1 MTDATVNTGN
11 NLNLIQRIRRDY
23 SPLVIGMVGLFL
35 VVFVAGAVFT
45 DDFLTWFN
53 VKTIIRD
60 AALVGIMAIGLTFV
74 TLSGNFFLLSMK
86 EIAALSIICFATL
99 MSADWNQ
106 WGTVGADP
114 TTWSLTMTFLVAFV
128 ATMSIATIAGA
139 LQGALIGLGG
149 NPIVV
154 TLGAA
159 GLFFGIGSW
168 WSDNLVVSYRR
179 PHGAEW
185 LGTGSFIGDIPNI
198 TVAFI
203 IIAVVAE
210 LTLRYTTFGRQV
222 YLVGANRA
230 AGRATGHENF
240 GMAIKCCII
249 ASVCA
254 AFVAV
259 AFSGQVSSAHVNY
272 FSSEFGSSG
281 DMTIMVIAIVMVGGN
296 SIMGGYG
303 STLRTSLGAIFIS
316 SIDNMMVLNGF
327 NSGARVLAVGLMIV
341 FSIIVFALVRRGSR
355 AVE

>member
-1 MTDATVNTGN
+1 MSNAATLSSGDPN
-11 NLNLIQRIRRDY
+11 IFQRIRRDY

-35 VVFVAGAVFT
+35 VVLIAGALLT

-99 MSADWNQ
+99 MGAEWNQ
-106 WGTVGADP
+106 WGAATGDP
-114 TTWSLTMTFLVAFV
+114 TTTALMMTFLVAFV
-128 ATMSIATIAGA
+128 VTMVIATIAGA
-139 LQGALIGLGG
+139 VQGALIGLGG

-203 IIAVVAE
+203 LIAVIAE
-210 LTLRYTTFGRQV
+210 LVLRYTTFGRQV

-303 STLRTSLGAIFIS
+303 STLRTSFGAIFIS
-316 SIDNMMVLNGF
+316 TVDNMMVLNGF